1 MVNEPAPVEPDD
13 GDDVDVEAPST
24 DFEDA
29 DEDEDEAAAEPV
41 YSTDETSL
49 DEARY
54 NARDCLSMCR
64 IYPFLL
70 EAVQRTQTVDV
81 YLLDRALAHIA
92 LQMTRCGMPIDIEER
107 ARVGAHLREL
117 RATVLVELRKYVE
130 GESRDAFI
138 LWATQYMAAKARLKD
153 PKVGEMNDA
162 TGTVHSYESALLA
175 RMAIRKVEFEKV
187 LAKKGVNYGAKI
199 QQAALLRAAGVALM
213 KLTPK
218 TGLPKIDKETLEGT
232 AYNPAS
238 KALLNFI
245 LTDTTIRNYIEG
257 EQQTKKKK
265 GKSIVVEADGRLHP
279 DWSIHKITGRWG
291 SSPNCFDGETEILTR
306 DGWIYFNKLRPGAE
320 VAQFWKDDSRIEFV
334 KPTRIYKGRYRGDMI
349 SLQRRNIDL
358 LVTPEHRQLF
368 KRRDGDWE
376 DCLARDFV
384 GDRMLPTAGEYA
396 FTGAPDVNPAVI
408 TFLCAAQAD
417 GNWNG
422 SGWKF
427 GLSRGRKI
435 ARLRGTLLSLG
446 VPFSEAC
453 GVSPDPFKPGKTRR
467 RTTFYVKKCDVGD
480 TTAKI
485 LGKRKVFGSWLLGW
499 NHRSV
504 GRLLDEVMF
513 WDGSFTRRN
522 CYSSSMRENADWVQT
537 LFVLTGRRARL
548 RPYTASAVQKKVNW
562 QVDVAP
568 RPFTWT
574 TGTKKTRVPW
584 RGRMVYCVTVPS
596 SYIVVRRGQN
606 VMISGQCQNWS
617 KRAGGGAENLRR
629 MVAAPPGY
637 ILVGA
642 DQKQLEA
649 RLIAGCSQDPFLLN
663 VFANNEDIHGAVAG
677 AAFPTW
683 PMLVKVYEEH
693 KPLHKLARQRGFGCG
708 ASAEQPYCEHCKQRD
723 KVRDLVKRLEYGAFY
738 GGSAETLWTRVVK
751 DFPDLKLALVQEFM
765 HQIGVKMAGVMAWRD
780 RELAEALRTG
790 EIRSPILGRREVFP
804 MGRVEPTVIYNFKPQ
819 SGGADLWGL
828 GAIEFAKRWD
838 QAGDEARL
846 FHNGHDSVLILTKE
860 KHLAEVERDV
870 HLCWERRWNNVDF
883 LMDCKSGARWSE
895 V

>member
-1 MVNEPAPVEPDD
+1 MVNETAPVEPDD
-13 GDDVDVEAPST
+13 VDVDAEAPST

-29 DEDEDEAAAEPV
+29 DEDEAEPV

-54 NARDCLSMCR
+54 NSRDCLSMCR

-117 RATVLVELRKYVE
+117 RATALVELRKYVE

-291 SSPNCFDGETEILTR
+291 SSPN
-306 DGWIYFNKLRPGAE
+306 
-320 VAQFWKDDSRIEFV
+320 V
-334 KPTRIYKGRYRGDMI
+334 
-349 SLQRRNIDL
+349 
-358 LVTPEHRQLF
+358 
-368 KRRDGDWE
+368 
-376 DCLARDFV
+376 
-384 GDRMLPTAGEYA
+384 
-396 FTGAPDVNPAVI
+396 
-408 TFLCAAQAD
+408 
-417 GNWNG
+417 
-422 SGWKF
+422 
-427 GLSRGRKI
+427 
-435 ARLRGTLLSLG
+435 
-446 VPFSEAC
+446 
-453 GVSPDPFKPGKTRR
+453 
-467 RTTFYVKKCDVGD
+467 
-480 TTAKI
+480 
-485 LGKRKVFGSWLLGW
+485 
-499 NHRSV
+499 
-504 GRLLDEVMF
+504 
-513 WDGSFTRRN
+513 
-522 CYSSSMRENADWVQT
+522 
-537 LFVLTGRRARL
+537 
-548 RPYTASAVQKKVNW
+548 
-562 QVDVAP
+562 
-568 RPFTWT
+568 
-574 TGTKKTRVPW
+574 
-584 RGRMVYCVTVPS
+584 
-596 SYIVVRRGQN
+596 
-606 VMISGQCQNWS
+606 QNWS

-637 ILVGA
+637 IFVGA

-683 PMLVKVYEEH
+683 PMLAKVYEEH

-738 GGSAETLWTRVVK
+738 GGSAETLWTSVVK

-765 HQIGVKMAGVMAWRD
+765 HQIGVKMAGVTSWRE